1 MDRIKKIEQNTH
13 NRYLNYFTLDGIT
26 KSGRKKEYYIA
37 SRAENA
43 EQLKMRT
50 KTNTP
55 DGVSIYA
62 LYGNAH
68 DRVVL
73 VRQFRYPV
81 AAYVYE
87 FPSGIVDNGETY
99 REAAV
104 REMKEETGLC
114 LQILPVDPLF
124 ELPRFQTVGMTDES
138 CAIVF
143 GYASGEPTSAL
154 EEDAEDI
161 EVILADRAEVRRILR
176 EENVSSNCA
185 HHLVHFLHDTD
196 PFAFLQ

>member
-13 NRYLNYFTLDGIT
+13 NRYLNYFTLDGVT

-37 SRAENA
+37 SRAGSP
-43 EQLKMRT
+43 EQLKMIT
-50 KTNTP
+50 GVNTP

-62 LYGNAH
+62 LYGE
-68 DRVVL
+68 DRSRVVL

-81 AAYVYE
+81 ADYVYE
-87 FPSGIVDNGETY
+87 FPSGIVDPGETY

-104 REMKEETGLC
+104 RELREETGLH
-114 LQILPVDPLF
+114 LEIRQADPLF

-143 GYASGEPTSAL
+143 GYASGEPSSAL

-161 EVILADRAEVRRILR
+161 DVILADRTEVRRILR
-176 EENVSSNCA
+176 EEKVSSNCA
-185 HHLVHFLHDTD
+185 HHLVHFLSDPD
-196 PFAFLQ
+196 PFAFLF